1 MSDSH
6 FVLIH
11 GLSSKPPKAT
21 LESRYEKYL
30 SESVGN
36 PISPERIHLAY
47 WADLMGYE
55 PDGPAQD
62 EYTDGG
68 VNFKPYSLRE
78 ALGFGIRGFL
88 RHQGVDLVEDKL
100 RGALGAN
107 GDNQNMAAVLPAAI
121 AGGPA
126 GKIYERFVPDLN
138 RYFFEGFRERVRDRL
153 NEQLAAVPAGATVT
167 LIAHSMGSI
176 IAADLLLNSSRS
188 VQTFVTIGSPLGI
201 RVIKEQ
207 LGVTTERLEQ
217 MGGRIGEWFNLYDRM
232 DVIALDSDLADDYA
246 PIDVED
252 VRIRNE
258 FVNKH
263 GERNHHK
270 PYGYLRC
277 PEMGEIIG

>member
-11 GLSSKPPKAT
+11 GLSSKPSKSI
-21 LESRYEKYL
+21 LEDRYQKHL
-30 SESVGN
+30 SESVGGA
-36 PISPERIHLAY
+36 ISTERIHLAN

-55 PDGPAQD
+55 PDQPAQD
-62 EYTDGG
+62 EYVEGG
-68 VNFKPYSLRE
+68 DNFKPYSLRE
-78 ALGFGIRGFL
+78 SLSLGVRGFL
-88 RHQGVDLVEDKL
+88 RNRGIDLVEDKL
-100 RGALGAN
+100 RDALGPDSASH
-107 GDNQNMAAVLPAAI
+107 NMAAVLPAAL

-126 GKIYERFVPDLN
+126 GRVYERFVPDMN
-138 RYFFEGFRERVRDRL
+138 RYFFEGFRDRVLDRL
-153 NEQLAAVPAGATVT
+153 SEQLAAVPAGASVC

-176 IAADLLLNSSRS
+176 IAADLLLNSSRT

-201 RVIKEQ
+201 RVVKEQ
-207 LGVTTERLEQ
+207 LGVTTEGLEE

-232 DVIALDSDLADDYA
+232 DVVALDSDLADDYA

-258 FVNKH
+258 FVNKD

-270 PYGYLRC
+270 SYGYLRC
-277 PEMGEIIG
+277 PEMGEIIA